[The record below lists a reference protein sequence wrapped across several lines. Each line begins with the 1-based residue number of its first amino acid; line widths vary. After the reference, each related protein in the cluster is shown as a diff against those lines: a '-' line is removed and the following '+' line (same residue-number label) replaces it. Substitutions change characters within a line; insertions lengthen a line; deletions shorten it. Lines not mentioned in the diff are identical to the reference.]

1 MTGVDAGRHPAR
13 HRRVGA
19 TLVLAAVTVLVGYE
33 LTSFLHIAVPFVL
46 GVIAAVLAV
55 ALTFFPRPSRPGPLG
70 RPRLG
75 CPGLARGG
83 RLRARPAPGGVGNC
97 PLERGSPGGPGR
109 PAHWDEPAARPA
121 IGSGALR
128 DPAPPGLGPHQGQ
141 HPRGLNIPDVTVTS
155 GLFTT
160 VGGTSPTAL
169 SFPDVT
175 PTSGKL
181 SGLPV
186 RWMPGPHHSLWM
198 TQRRLR
204 PGRAPLGD
212 VRTTARSRRRT
223 LRRAVGR

>member
-97 PLERGSPGGPGR
+97 PLDGVRPGGPGR

-141 HPRGLNIPDVTVTS
+141 HPRGVEHPRRDCDVGVVHDCRGNFPDSAELPRRHTD
-155 GLFTT
+155 
-160 VGGTSPTAL
+160 VGEAQRAPCALDAGTSPQPVDDPTA
-169 SFPDVT
+169 PPART
-175 PTSGKL
+175 GT
-181 SGLPV
+181 
-186 RWMPGPHHSLWM
+186 
-198 TQRRLR
+198 
-204 PGRAPLGD
+204 LG
-212 VRTTARSRRRT
+212 
-223 LRRAVGR
+223 